1 MTTLRYITTI
11 LFLSVLFAC
20 NSSQDKKT
28 ITIEDRTYS
37 QKTPLSPLFD
47 SLSPTTQTFLIKG
60 DRDTLIVGLN
70 GTTLTIPKNTF
81 VNSEGQTAATITLSL
96 VEANTIADII
106 KSNLQTT
113 SGENIL
119 QTGGM
124 FFIDAK
130 ENNKSLAI
138 AEAKSIYVEVKS
150 NYKDPQ
156 MKIFEGKF
164 DNTGKIDWV
173 VTGNLDND
181 LIPIPLSLLN
191 FHKCDF
197 ECGFSKGQTD
207 SLLNPKYENTFIATR
222 EFEDRCCAMSV
233 ATCDWFNG
241 LSKQL
246 LDIYLIN
253 LEKPLYH
260 SDSLVVDYLAKNYK
274 DKIDSSKKFE
284 FDDIGWT
291 TYMFQTFTQL
301 KNQHLTN
308 TINFDKLGITENTSL
323 EDLVSKGH
331 SKTEAEKYI
340 ALFKVRNQVTKE
352 RKAEKQTSRL
362 ASYSFTINK
371 LGWVNVDRFIDEK
384 DLDIST
390 FLVDIKSKDTLDF
403 ISVSLIIP
411 NYAVAVFSI
420 HNDGNLYSFTKKK
433 DGYRKLPVGQ
443 DAIIVAFSYKDNK
456 PYFGKQKIKIP
467 KDGQIS
473 LTINAST
480 EKAIRQDI
488 EKLTD

>member
-1 MTTLRYITTI
+1 MTTLRNITTI
-11 LFLSVLFAC
+11 LFLSGFFAC
-20 NSSQDKKT
+20 NSSQNKKAKA
-28 ITIEDRTYS
+28 IEDRTYS
-37 QKTPLSPLFD
+37 QETPLSPLFD
-47 SLSPTTQTFLIKG
+47 SLSPVKQTFLIKG
-60 DRDTLIVGLN
+60 DRDTLIVGQN

-81 VNSEGQTAATITLSL
+81 VNIQGQTATTVTLIL

-106 KSNLQTT
+106 KANLQTT

-119 QTGGM
+119 QSGGM

-130 ENNKSLAI
+130 ENDKSLGI
-138 AEAKSIYVEVKS
+138 EEGKSIYVEVKS

-164 DNTGKIDWV
+164 DNKGKINWA
-173 VTGNLDND
+173 VTGNLESV

-241 LSKQL
+241 LSKRL
-246 LDIYLIN
+246 LDIYLNN

-291 TYMFQTFTQL
+291 TYMFQFFTQL

-308 TINFDKLGITENTSL
+308 TINFDKLGITESTSS
-323 EDLVSKGH
+323 ENLVSKGY
-331 SKTEAEKYI
+331 SQAEAEKYI
-340 ALFKVRNQVTKE
+340 ALFRVRNQVIKE

-362 ASYSFTINK
+362 ASYSFALNK

-384 DLDIST
+384 NTDVST
-390 FLVDIKSKDTLDF
+390 FLVDVKSKDTLNF
-403 ISVSLIIP
+403 ISISLVIP
-411 NYAVAVFSI
+411 NYGVAVFSI

-467 KDGQIS
+467 KDGKII
-473 LTINAST
+473 LTVNSST

-488 EKLTD
+488 AKLTE

>member
-1 MTTLRYITTI
+1 MTTLRYITII
-11 LFLSVLFAC
+11 LLLSGLFAC
-20 NSSQDKKT
+20 NSSQDKKA
-28 ITIEDRTYS
+28 ITIEDKILS
-37 QKTPLSPLFD
+37 QKTSLSPIFD
-47 SLSPTTQTFLIKG
+47 SLRPTTQTFLIKG
-60 DRDTLIVGLN
+60 DRDTLLVGQN
-70 GTTLTIPKNTF
+70 GTTLTILKNTF
-81 VNSEGQTAATITLSL
+81 VNSQGQAAAIVTISL
-96 VEANTIADII
+96 VEVNAIADII

-130 ENNKSLAI
+130 ENNKSLGI
-138 AEAKSIYVEVKS
+138 AEDKSIYVEVKS

-164 DNTGKIDWV
+164 DNKGKLDWT
-173 VTGNLDND
+173 VTGNLEND
-181 LIPIPLSLLN
+181 LIPIPLSLVN

-207 SLLNPKYENTFIATR
+207 SLINPKYENTFIATR
-222 EFEDRCCAMSV
+222 EFEDRCCAMMY
-233 ATCDWFNG
+233 ATCPQSLG
-241 LSKQL
+241 LSQKL
-246 LDIYLIN
+246 LEIYTSNIN
-253 LEKPLYH
+253 KPLFY
-260 SDSLVVDYLAKNYK
+260 SDSLVVDYLATNYK
-274 DKIDSSKKFE
+274 DKIDTAKKFE
-284 FDDIGWT
+284 FDDTGWI
-291 TYMFQTFTQL
+291 TYMFQFFTEL

-308 TINFDKLGITENTSL
+308 TINFDNIGITESTTIEEL
-323 EDLVSKGH
+323 TSKGH
-331 SKTEAEKYI
+331 SETEAEKYI
-340 ALFKVRNQVTKE
+340 ALFRVKNQITKE
-352 RKAEKQTSRL
+352 RETEKQTSKL
-362 ASYSFTINK
+362 ASYSFNINK

-384 DLDIST
+384 NIDVST
-390 FLVDIKSKDTLDF
+390 FLVDVKSKDKLDF
-403 ISVSLIIP
+403 ISISLVIP
-411 NYAVAVFSI
+411 NYNVAVFSI
-420 HNDGNLYSFTKKK
+420 HNDANLYSFTKKK

-443 DAIIVAFSYKDNK
+443 DAILVAFSYKDNK